1 MSLKRLASQTV
12 WYGLSN
18 VVARLITYLLTPF
31 LIRVLTGP
39 RGAVEWGAFNN
50 IYSFLP
56 LLNVLFTYGMETAFF
71 RFATDENRLA
81 LYRIQTSALLFT
93 TLLLCAAMIVFAS
106 SIAEFASIP
115 GRSDY
120 VWLCAAIVGIDTVA
134 ALPYARLR
142 AENRPRKYAA
152 IKVVGIVIYV
162 GTVVGLFGMRG
173 WVEAH
178 PGAAFSQWWS
188 RYWGLGF
195 ILTANVVQCVF
206 TLGMLWKELAD
217 FRPRLD
223 RAVLG
228 QVLRYGWPILL
239 TGFAGQFNDALN
251 RPMFVKYYP
260 GTEEE
265 NLVLIGQFSAAARLA
280 VMINLAIAAFR
291 MAGEPFFFS
300 ISGDKNARQTYA
312 RVMKWFVILLAVMFL
327 SVALYPDLWRY
338 FIKGK
343 EEAMHL
349 VPVLLLFQVAMGIYY
364 NLTVWYKL
372 SNKTI
377 YGTYTVCIGAA
388 VAVGFNLL
396 FIPSMGYAACAWS
409 MLLSA
414 VTMVALS
421 YGWGQKFYPIP
432 YNVKKLG
439 AYLGVALVLWGAQRG
454 VTVVV
459 DSVPLRLVSATGLM
473 GVFVGLVWWAERG
486 ELRGMPVVGRLKR

>member
-1 MSLKRLASQTV
+1 M
-12 WYGLSN
+12 
-18 VVARLITYLLTPF
+18 VARLITYLLTPF
-31 LIRVLTGP
+31 LISVLTGP
-39 RGAVEWGAFNN
+39 RGAVEWGSFNN
-50 IYSFLP
+50 IYSYLP

-81 LYRIQTSALLFT
+81 LYRIQTSALLIT
-93 TLLLCAAMIVFAS
+93 TLILCTAMVAFAGF
-106 SIAEFASIP
+106 IADFASIP
-115 GRSDY
+115 GRADY
-120 VWLCAAIVGIDTVA
+120 VWLCAAVVGMDTVA

-152 IKVVGIVIYV
+152 IKVVGIVVYV
-162 GTVVGLFGMRG
+162 GTVVGLFGLRG
-173 WVEAH
+173 WVEGH
-178 PGAAFSQWWS
+178 PGKAFNGWWS
-188 RYWGLGF
+188 QYWGLGF
-195 ILTANVVQCVF
+195 ILTANVVQCVL
-206 TLGMLWKELAD
+206 TMVMLWKELAD
-217 FRPRLD
+217 FRPQLD

-228 QVLRYGWPILL
+228 RVLRYGWPILI

-251 RPMFVKYYP
+251 RPMFVKYHP

-265 NLVLIGQFSAAARLA
+265 NLVLVGQFSAAARLA

-300 ISGDKNARQTYA
+300 IAGDKNARQTYA

-327 SVALYPDLWRY
+327 SVALYLDLWRY

-343 EEAMHL
+343 EEAMYL
-349 VPVLLLFQVAMGIYY
+349 VPVLLLFQVAMGMYY

-388 VAVGFNLL
+388 VAICFNLL

-421 YGWGQKFYPIP
+421 YAWGQKFYPIP
-432 YNVKKLG
+432 YNVRKLG
-439 AYLGVALVLWGAQRG
+439 AYLGAALLLWAVQRG
-454 VTVVV
+454 VAAVV
-459 DSVPLRLVSATGLM
+459 DSVALRLVSATVLIASFGGIVVWAEKAELKSIPLM
-473 GVFVGLVWWAERG
+473 G
-486 ELRGMPVVGRLKR
+486 RLAKRKI